1 MKFCFMKIQLRCSHV
16 GRGHCM
22 LRRQECRLETL
33 GCRIIR
39 SRSPRC
45 FRERLGLVIQLLV
58 HHELAEE
65 VVVELLVI
73 RQQISRGLE
82 FRDLRDPSCFS
93 NFEFRVLAKNSTVS
107 DTLKWKEFLTM
118 SVLDNCFAKAIYT
131 CIWTLHTTFELG
143 FMQSGL
149 G

>member
-1 MKFCFMKIQLRCSHV
+1 
-16 GRGHCM
+16 M

-73 RQQISRGLE
+73 IAVAAIVSILVAASIRVTVPRSRLSLVDQRRVVNKPAAV
-82 FRDLRDPSCFS
+82 FREMKKGHEMR
-93 NFEFRVLAKNSTVS
+93 NIVS
-107 DTLKWKEFLTM
+107 
-118 SVLDNCFAKAIYT
+118 
-131 CIWTLHTTFELG
+131 
-143 FMQSGL
+143 
-149 G
+149 